1 MTHNSLIRSHFR
13 RRAPRIQ
20 GDLRETPMC
29 DKNHTSSTVIFSAV
43 RTLLTWLT
51 VFAVNAA
58 AADPIDFDELVIDAG
73 FYIEQPVLF
82 ASLSGDERHVV
93 LGGRDD
99 EFAQRIA
106 VFSLRNTAEP
116 LLNLRPGPDLIAY
129 DTGRIDGRDYLFFIE
144 PGRITRLDISTGEL
158 IEFAKVRSI
167 YGQRRTGQI
176 TPIDFI
182 RDVSGDELDDLVVP
196 DTAGY
201 RVRLQRE
208 DGTLG
213 EEVVLEDSSAM
224 TVSGGTVSF
233 ESRPLVSG
241 NMTDD
246 DLPDLAVWRGNT
258 LRVYEQKADHRFN
271 GEPFVITLNLGL
283 QSEAEMRAI
292 ETGRGA
298 MDQSGLTETRI
309 WRVEDLNGD
318 NQPDILTESLLNK
331 GVFDKENDF
340 RLHLGRLEGEQI
352 SFHNA
357 EDALLASSGLQY
369 GLITTDIDGDGRKD
383 LLVRKVHLSFGR
395 VIRALLSGNVSL
407 QLHFF
412 RMTDADTYAEEANYI
427 TKTNVQFSVSSG
439 QVDIPAIKVADFDA
453 DGLQDLMMQTDTNQ
467 LSFQNGVRGDEL
479 FSEQASE
486 RTVALPRNGDL
497 ATTDDINDDGR
508 ADLVIRYNAADGDG
522 PSRTVRLL
530 ISTP

>member
-1 MTHNSLIRSHFR
+1 
-13 RRAPRIQ
+13 
-20 GDLRETPMC
+20 MC
-29 DKNHTSSTVIFSAV
+29 DENHTSSTVIFSAV
-43 RTLLTWLT
+43 RTLLTWLA
-51 VFAVNAA
+51 VVAVNAA

-73 FYIEQPVLF
+73 FYVEQPVLF
-82 ASLSGDERHVV
+82 ASLAGDERHVV

-99 EFAQRIA
+99 EFAQRLA
-106 VFSLRNTAEP
+106 VFSLQSTAEP
-116 LLNLRPGPDLIAY
+116 LLSMSPGTHLIAY
-129 DTGRIDGRDYLFFIE
+129 DTGRIGDRDSLFFIE
-144 PGRITRLDISTGEL
+144 PGRIMRFDIPTGEL
-158 IEFAKVRSI
+158 VEFAKIRSI
-167 YGQRRTGQI
+167 YGQQRTGQI

-213 EEVVLEDSSAM
+213 EEVVLKDSSAM
-224 TVSGGTVSF
+224 IVTGGTVRF

-258 LRVYEQKADHRFN
+258 LRVYEQQADHRFN
-271 GEPFVITLNLGL
+271 GEPFTITLDLGL

-292 ETGRGA
+292 ESGRGA

-309 WRVEDLNGD
+309 WSVEDLNGD
-318 NQPDILTESLLNK
+318 QQPDILTESLLSK

-340 RLHLGRLEGEQI
+340 RLHLGRLDGEKI
-352 SFHNA
+352 SFRNA

-369 GLITTDIDGDGRKD
+369 GLIATDIDGDGRKD
-383 LLVRKVHLSFGR
+383 LLVRKVRLSFGR

-453 DGLQDLMMQTDTNQ
+453 DGLQDLMMQTDTDL

-479 FSEQASE
+479 FSEQALT

-497 ATTDDINDDGR
+497 ATTGDINDDGR
-508 ADLVIRYNAADGDG
+508 ADLIIRYNAADGDG

-530 ISTP
+530 IAIP

>member
-1 MTHNSLIRSHFR
+1 
-13 RRAPRIQ
+13 
-20 GDLRETPMC
+20 MC
-29 DKNHTSSTVIFSAV
+29 DKNHISSTVIFSAV
-43 RTLLTWLT
+43 RTLLIFLT
-51 VFAVNAA
+51 ALAVNAA
-58 AADPIDFDELVIDAG
+58 TADPINFDEIVVDAG
-73 FYIEQPVLF
+73 FHIEQPVLT
-82 ASLSGDERHVV
+82 ASLVGNERHIV

-99 EFAQRIA
+99 DFEQRLA
-106 VFSLRNTAEP
+106 VFSLQKTTEP
-116 LLNLRPGPDLIAY
+116 LLSLRPGAHQIAY
-129 DTGRIDGRDYLFFIE
+129 DTGRIAGLDSLFFIE
-144 PGRITRLDISTGEL
+144 PGRIMRFDVSSGEFV
-158 IEFAKVRSI
+158 EFSKIRSI
-167 YGQRRTGQI
+167 YAQQRTGQI

-196 DTAGY
+196 DAAGY

-213 EEVVLEDSSAM
+213 EEVVLENSSAM
-224 TVSGGTVSF
+224 TVSERTVRF
-233 ESRPLVSG
+233 ETRPLVSG

-258 LRVYEQKADHRFN
+258 LHVYEQQANHRID
-271 GEPFVITLNLGL
+271 GEPFTITLDLGL
-283 QSEAEMRAI
+283 QSEAETRAI
-292 ETGRGA
+292 ESGRGA

-318 NQPDILTESLLNK
+318 DQPDILTESLLNK

-340 RLHLGRLEGEQI
+340 RLHLGRLDGEQVN
-352 SFHNA
+352 FDNA

-383 LLVRKVHLSFGR
+383 LLVRKVRLSFGR

-412 RMTDADTYAEEANYI
+412 RMTDEDTYAEKANYI
-427 TKTNVQFSVSSG
+427 TKTNVKFSMSSG
-439 QVDIPAIKVADFDA
+439 QVDIPAIVVADFDA
-453 DGLQDLMMQTDTNQ
+453 DGLQDLIIQTDTNR
-467 LSFQNGVRGDEL
+467 LSIQNGVRGDKL
-479 FSEQASE
+479 FSEKAIE
-486 RTVALPRNGDL
+486 KTVALPRNGDL

-508 ADLVIRYNAADGDG
+508 ADLIIRYNAADGDG

-530 ISTP
+530 IAKP

>member
-1 MTHNSLIRSHFR
+1 
-13 RRAPRIQ
+13 
-20 GDLRETPMC
+20 MC
-29 DKNHTSSTVIFSAV
+29 DKNHISSTVIFSAV
-43 RTLLTWLT
+43 RTLLICLT
-51 VFAVNAA
+51 VLAVDAA
-58 AADPIDFDELVIDAG
+58 TADPIKFDELVVDAG
-73 FYIEQPVLF
+73 FHIEQPVLS
-82 ASLSGDERHVV
+82 ASLSGDERHII

-99 EFAQRIA
+99 DFAQRLAIY
-106 VFSLRNTAEP
+106 SLRQTAEP
-116 LLNLRPGPDLIAY
+116 LLSLRPGAHLIAY
-129 DTGRIDGRDYLFFIE
+129 DTGRIGGRDSLFFIE
-144 PGRITRLDISTGEL
+144 PGRIMRFDISTGEFV
-158 IEFAKVRSI
+158 EFSKVRSI
-167 YGQRRTGQI
+167 YGQQRTGQI

-213 EEVVLEDSSAM
+213 AEVVLEGSSAM
-224 TVSGGTVSF
+224 TVSGRTVSF

-246 DLPDLAVWRGNT
+246 DLPDLAIWRGNT
-258 LRVYEQKADHRFN
+258 LHVYEQQADHRFN
-271 GEPFVITLNLGL
+271 GEPITITLDLGL

-292 ETGRGA
+292 ESGRGA

-340 RLHLGRLEGEQI
+340 RLHLGRLDSGPI
-352 SFHNA
+352 SYHNN

-383 LLVRKVHLSFGR
+383 LLVRKVRLSFGR

-407 QLHFF
+407 QLHFY
-412 RMTDADTYAEEANYI
+412 RMTDEDTFAEEANYV
-427 TKTNVQFSVSSG
+427 TKTNVQFSLSSG

-467 LSFQNGVRGDEL
+467 LSFQNGVSGEEL
-479 FSEQASE
+479 FSEQAVE

-497 ATTDDINDDGR
+497 ASADDINDDGR

-530 ISTP
+530 IAKP

>member
-1 MTHNSLIRSHFR
+1 MHHNSLILVTFQHGS
-13 RRAPRIQ
+13 PCLS
-20 GDLRETPMC
+20 GDLREIPMC
-29 DKNHTSSTVIFSAV
+29 DKNHICSTVIFSAV
-43 RTLLTWLT
+43 RTLLICLT
-51 VFAVNAA
+51 VLAA
-58 AADPIDFDELVIDAG
+58 NTVAADPINFNELVVDAG
-73 FYIEQPVLF
+73 FHVEQPVLI
-82 ASLSGDERHVV
+82 ASLKGDERHIV
-93 LGGRDD
+93 LGGRGDD
-99 EFAQRIA
+99 FEQRLA
-106 VFSLRNTAEP
+106 VFSLQKTSEP
-116 LLNLRPGPDLIAY
+116 LLSLAPGAHLIAY
-129 DTGRIDGRDYLFFIE
+129 DTGRIGDHDSLFFIE
-144 PGRITRLDISTGEL
+144 PGRIMRLDISSGEL
-158 IEFAKVRSI
+158 AEFAKVRSI
-167 YGQRRTGQI
+167 YGQQRTGQI
-176 TPIDFI
+176 TPVDFV

-201 RVRLQRE
+201 RVRLQRA

-213 EEVVLEDSSAM
+213 DEVVLEDSSAM

-258 LRVYEQKADHRFN
+258 LRVYEQQADDRFD
-271 GEPFVITLNLGL
+271 GRPLTVTLDLGL

-292 ETGRGA
+292 ESGRGA

-318 NQPDILTESLLNK
+318 DRPDILTESLLNS
-331 GVFDKENDF
+331 GGFDQQNAF
-340 RLHLGRLEGEQI
+340 RLYLGRLDGEQI
-352 SFHNA
+352 GYYNA

-383 LLVRKVHLSFGR
+383 LLVRKVRLSFGR

-412 RMTDADTYAEEANYI
+412 RMTDNDTYAEEANYV

-479 FSEQASE
+479 FSEQAIE

-530 ISTP
+530 IATP

>member
-1 MTHNSLIRSHFR
+1 MTHKPLILIYFR
-13 RRAPRIQ
+13 RCASRFSGGLYEI
-20 GDLRETPMC
+20 PMC
-29 DKNHTSSTVIFSAV
+29 DKNHISSTVIFSAV
-43 RTLLTWLT
+43 RTLLICLT
-51 VFAVNAA
+51 VLAVNTA
-58 AADPIDFDELVIDAG
+58 AADPINFDELVVDAG
-73 FYIEQPVLF
+73 FFVEQPVLT
-82 ASLSGDERHVV
+82 ASLVGDERHIV

-99 EFAQRIA
+99 DFAQRLA
-106 VFSLRNTAEP
+106 VFSLQNTAEP
-116 LLNLRPGPDLIAY
+116 LLDLRPGAHLIAY
-129 DTGRIDGRDYLFFIE
+129 DTGRIGGHDSLFFIE
-144 PGRITRLDISTGEL
+144 PGRIMRYDISTEAFV
-158 IEFAKVRSI
+158 EFSKVRSI
-167 YGQRRTGQI
+167 YGQQRTGQI

-201 RVRLQRE
+201 RVRLQRA

-213 EEVVLEDSSAM
+213 EEVVLENSSAM

-258 LRVYEQKADHRFN
+258 LYVYAQQADHRFN
-271 GEPFVITLNLGL
+271 GEPFAITLDLGL

-318 NQPDILTESLLNK
+318 DQPDILTESLLSK
-331 GVFDKENDF
+331 GVFDKQNDF
-340 RLHLGRLEGEQI
+340 RLHIGRLDGEQI
-352 SFHNA
+352 SYHNA
-357 EDALLASSGLQY
+357 ENALLASSGLQY

-383 LLVRKVHLSFGR
+383 LLVRKVRLSFGR

-412 RMTDADTYAEEANYI
+412 RMTDDDTYAEEANYI
-427 TKTNVQFSVSSG
+427 TKTKVQFSMSSG

-453 DGLQDLMMQTDTNQ
+453 DGLQDLMMQTDTNL
-467 LSFQNGVRGDEL
+467 LSFQSGVHDDKL
-479 FSEQASE
+479 FSEHAVE

-508 ADLVIRYNAADGDG
+508 ADLIIRYNAADGDG

>member
-1 MTHNSLIRSHFR
+1 
-13 RRAPRIQ
+13 
-20 GDLRETPMC
+20 MC
-29 DKNHTSSTVIFSAV
+29 DENHTSSTVIFSAV
-43 RTLLTWLT
+43 RTLLTWLA
-51 VFAVNAA
+51 VLAVNTV

-73 FYIEQPVLF
+73 FYVEQPVLF
-82 ASLSGDERHVV
+82 ASLASDERHIV

-99 EFAQRIA
+99 KFAQRLA
-106 VFSLRNTAEP
+106 VFSLRSTAEP
-116 LLNLRPGPDLIAY
+116 LLSLSPGAHLIAY
-129 DTGRIDGRDYLFFIE
+129 DTGRIGGRDSLFFIE
-144 PGRITRLDISTGEL
+144 PGRIVRFDIPTGEFV
-158 IEFAKVRSI
+158 EFAKVRSI
-167 YGQRRTGQI
+167 YGQQRTGQI

-258 LRVYEQKADHRFN
+258 LRVYEQRADRRFN
-271 GEPFVITLNLGL
+271 GEPLTITLDLGL
-283 QSEAEMRAI
+283 QSEAEMRSI
-292 ETGRGA
+292 ESGRGA
-298 MDQSGLTETRI
+298 MNQSGLTETRI

-318 NQPDILTESLLNK
+318 EQPDILTESLLSK

-340 RLHLGRLEGEQI
+340 RLHLGRLDGEQI
-352 SFHNA
+352 RYHNT
-357 EDALLASSGLQY
+357 EDALLASSGLQF

-383 LLVRKVHLSFGR
+383 LLVRKVRLGFGR

-427 TKTNVQFSVSSG
+427 TKTKVQFSVSSG

-453 DGLQDLMMQTDTNQ
+453 DGLQDLMMQTDTDQ
-467 LSFQNGVRGDEL
+467 LSFQSGVRGDGL
-479 FSEQASE
+479 FSEQALQ

-497 ATTDDINDDGR
+497 VTTDDINDDGR
-508 ADLVIRYNAADGDG
+508 ADLIIRYNAADGDG

-530 ISTP
+530 IATP

>member
-1 MTHNSLIRSHFR
+1 
-13 RRAPRIQ
+13 
-20 GDLRETPMC
+20 MC
-29 DKNHTSSTVIFSAV
+29 DENHISSTVIFSAV
-43 RTLLTWLT
+43 RTLLICL
-51 VFAVNAA
+51 AALAANAA
-58 AADPIDFDELVIDAG
+58 AADPIEFNELVVDAG
-73 FYIEQPVLF
+73 FHVEQPVLT
-82 ASLSGDERHVV
+82 ANLAGDDWHIV

-99 EFAQRIA
+99 DFAQRLA
-106 VFSLRNTAEP
+106 VFSLQKTSEP
-116 LLNLRPGPDLIAY
+116 LLDFAPGAHLIAY
-129 DTGRIDGRDYLFFIE
+129 DTGRIGDRDSLFFVE
-144 PGRITRLDISTGEL
+144 PGRIMRLDISSGEFV
-158 IEFAKVRSI
+158 EFAKIRSI
-167 YGQRRTGQI
+167 YGQQRTGQI
-176 TPIDFI
+176 IPIDFI

-201 RVRLQRE
+201 RVRLQRT

-258 LRVYEQKADHRFN
+258 LRIYEQEADDRFN
-271 GEPFVITLNLGL
+271 GKPLTVTLDLGL

-292 ETGRGA
+292 EAGRGA

-318 NQPDILTESLLNK
+318 DQPDILTESLLNK

-340 RLHLGRLEGEQI
+340 RLHLGRLDGEQI
-352 SFHNA
+352 VFHDT

-383 LLVRKVHLSFGR
+383 LLVRKVRLSFGR

-412 RMTDADTYAEEANYI
+412 RMTDDDTYAEEANYV
-427 TKTNVQFSVSSG
+427 TRTNVQFSMSSG

-479 FSEQASE
+479 FSEQSFE
-486 RTVALPRNGDL
+486 RNVALPRNGDL
-497 ATTDDINDDGR
+497 VTTDDVNDDGR
-508 ADLVIRYNAADGDG
+508 SDLVIRYNAADGDG

-530 ISTP
+530 IATP

>member
-1 MTHNSLIRSHFR
+1 
-13 RRAPRIQ
+13 
-20 GDLRETPMC
+20 MC
-29 DKNHTSSTVIFSAV
+29 DKNHISSTVIFSAV
-43 RTLLTWLT
+43 RTLLICLT
-51 VFAVNAA
+51 FLAVSAA
-58 AADPIDFDELVIDAG
+58 AADPINFDELVIDAG
-73 FYIEQPVLF
+73 FHIEQPVLF
-82 ASLSGDERHVV
+82 ASLTDDERHVV
-93 LGGRDD
+93 LAGRDD
-99 EFAQRIA
+99 DFAQRLA
-106 VFSLRNTAEP
+106 VFSLKNTTEP
-116 LLNLRPGPDLIAY
+116 LLSLSPGAHLIAY
-129 DTGRIDGRDYLFFIE
+129 DTGRIGDRDSLFFIE
-144 PGRITRLDISTGEL
+144 PGRIMQFDISTGEL
-158 IEFAKVRSI
+158 VEFAKVRSI
-167 YGQRRTGQI
+167 YGQQRTGQI
-176 TPIDFI
+176 TPIDFV

-201 RVRLQRE
+201 RVRLQLA

-213 EEVVLEDSSAM
+213 EEVVLEESSAM
-224 TVSGGTVSF
+224 TVSGGAVRF
-233 ESRPLVSG
+233 QSRPLVSG

-246 DLPDLAVWRGNT
+246 ELPDLAVWSGNT
-258 LRVYEQKADHRFN
+258 LRVYEQLSDRRFN
-271 GEPFVITLNLGL
+271 GEPFTITLDLGL

-292 ETGRGA
+292 EFGRGA
-298 MDQSGLTETRI
+298 MNQSGLTETRI
-309 WRVEDLNGD
+309 WSVEDLNGD
-318 NQPDILTESLLNK
+318 EQPDILTESLLNK

-340 RLHLGRLEGEQI
+340 RLHLGRIDGEQI

-383 LLVRKVHLSFGR
+383 LLVRKVRLSFGR

-467 LSFQNGVRGDEL
+467 LSFQNGVRSNEL
-479 FSEQASE
+479 FSEQALE
-486 RTVALPRNGDL
+486 RTVVLPRNGDL
-497 ATTDDINDDGR
+497 ATADDINDDGR
-508 ADLVIRYNAADGDG
+508 ADLIIRYNAADGDG

-530 ISTP
+530 IATP

>member
-1 MTHNSLIRSHFR
+1 
-13 RRAPRIQ
+13 
-20 GDLRETPMC
+20 MC
-29 DKNHTSSTVIFSAV
+29 DRNHTSSAVIFSAV
-43 RTLLTWLT
+43 RTLLTCLT
-51 VFAVNAA
+51 FLAANTA
-58 AADPIDFDELVIDAG
+58 AADPIDFDELVVDAG
-73 FYIEQPVLF
+73 FHIEQPVLF
-82 ASLSGDERHVV
+82 ASLVGDERHVV

-99 EFAQRIA
+99 EFAQRLA
-106 VFSLRNTAEP
+106 VFSLQNTAEP
-116 LLNLRPGPDLIAY
+116 LLSLRPGAHLIAY
-129 DTGRIDGRDYLFFIE
+129 DTGRIGGQDSLFFIE
-144 PGRITRLDISTGEL
+144 PGRIMRFDISTGEFV
-158 IEFAKVRSI
+158 EFSKVRSI
-167 YGQRRTGQI
+167 YGQQRTGQI

-213 EEVVLEDSSAM
+213 EEVVLEGSSAM

-246 DLPDLAVWRGNT
+246 GLPDLAVWRGNT
-258 LRVYEQKADHRFN
+258 LHVYEQQADYRFN
-271 GEPFVITLNLGL
+271 GEPFTITLDLGL

-292 ETGRGA
+292 ESGRGA

-318 NQPDILTESLLNK
+318 DQPDILTESLLNK

-340 RLHLGRLEGEQI
+340 RLHLGRIDGEQI
-352 SFHNA
+352 SYLNA

-383 LLVRKVHLSFGR
+383 LLVRKVRLSFGR

-412 RMTDADTYAEEANYI
+412 RMTDDDTYAEEANYI
-427 TKTNVQFSVSSG
+427 TKTNVQFSMSSG

-467 LSFQNGVRGDEL
+467 LSFQSGVGGDEL
-479 FSEQASE
+479 FSEQAAE

-508 ADLVIRYNAADGDG
+508 ADLIIRYNAADGDG

-530 ISTP
+530 IAVP

>member
-1 MTHNSLIRSHFR
+1 
-13 RRAPRIQ
+13 
-20 GDLRETPMC
+20 MC

-43 RTLLTWLT
+43 RTLLIWLA
-51 VFAVNAA
+51 VLAVNAA

-73 FYIEQPVLF
+73 FHIEQPVLF
-82 ASLSGDERHVV
+82 ANLAGDERHVV

-99 EFAQRIA
+99 KFAQRLA
-106 VFSLRNTAEP
+106 VFSLQNNAEP
-116 LLNLRPGPDLIAY
+116 LLSLSPGAHLIAY
-129 DTGRIDGRDYLFFIE
+129 DTGRIDGRDSLFFIE
-144 PGRITRLDISTGEL
+144 PGRIMRFDIPSGEFV
-158 IEFAKVRSI
+158 EFAKVRSI
-167 YGQRRTGQI
+167 YGQQRTGQI

-182 RDVSGDELDDLVVP
+182 RDVSGDELDDLVIP

-258 LRVYEQKADHRFN
+258 LRVYKQQSDRRFN
-271 GEPFVITLNLGL
+271 GEPLTITLDLGL

-292 ETGRGA
+292 ESGRGA
-298 MDQSGLTETRI
+298 MNQSGLTETRI

-318 NQPDILTESLLNK
+318 EQPDILTESLLNK

-340 RLHLGRLEGEQI
+340 RLHLGRLDGEQI
-352 SFHNA
+352 SYHNA
-357 EDALLASSGLQY
+357 EDALLASSGLQF

-383 LLVRKVHLSFGR
+383 LLVRKVRLSFGR

-412 RMTDADTYAEEANYI
+412 RMTDADTYPEEANYI
-427 TKTNVQFSVSSG
+427 TKTSVQFSVSSG

-479 FSEQASE
+479 FSEQAIQ

-508 ADLVIRYNAADGDG
+508 ADLIIRYNAADGDG

-530 ISTP
+530 IATP